1 MDAYSLPARLKGGRK
16 PMLDIAARHLS
27 LKDRLLK
34 SERMMEE
41 TGCYA
46 GITELHLRQQDP
58 LKFETLH
65 TKLRSFC
72 VSAREMARRISASPG
87 VREVGEMVVAIYTP
101 EGDAVALSNGIM
113 VHVHTMSRFIKWMIR
128 QDYESNP
135 CIRDGDIFANNDA
148 FIGTVQVPDVMDVMP
163 IFFEGELV
171 GWAGAVCH
179 ELESGGI
186 TPGGDVCLAQE
197 RFTEG
202 LFVCA
207 EKVGE
212 RDEIRRD
219 YVIRCER
226 NLRMPIYWVLDEK
239 AKVASC
245 IDMRESV
252 KSIIADIGLDY
263 WRRVTKEFIEEGRR
277 SQLAR
282 TRQLTVPGIYR
293 GHTFYG
299 HVTEGKP
306 GFQPLGEPN
315 WLYNIPLEM
324 EISLDGTITVD
335 FEGTQPWGYHSMNC
349 TPAGMD
355 GGMFVTLTQH
365 MNYEGLV
372 NDGAWMATKLK
383 LPRGTWTNPDNEF
396 CATATSWALLLPAYG
411 VFQRLLSRAFL
422 ARGYVEEVFVGQVNS
437 PMIEMGGTS
446 QYGTSFGM
454 AHFECAAAGSGALA
468 IKDGLD
474 TAYVGWNPES
484 DMGNIE
490 IWEQNMPMLYL
501 GRSILPNSGGAGK
514 YRGGCAF
521 VSTWLVHKT
530 PHLRLHTSEHSS
542 RVYDNAGMCGGYPA
556 PTCQK
561 HRAVRESNI
570 ATLAAEG
577 RPLPHSPGTDPKQSE
592 FERLVQGK
600 HITEEGPYITAP
612 HKAGDIFSHAY
623 NGGGGFGDVLERD
636 TRKTAKDV
644 ENGFLTREAAECVY
658 GVILREEDGEFRIDG
673 PSTRKARE
681 EIRARRRAR
690 AVPVADWLKLER
702 QRVAERRFVPE
713 VARMYSS
720 AMKLSSRF
728 SREFRTFWSLPD
740 DFTFST

>member
-1 MDAYSLPARLKGGRK
+1 
-16 PMLDIAARHLS
+16 MLDKTANS
-27 LKDRLLK
+27 LQRRLLE
-34 SERMMEE
+34 SERLMDE
-41 TGCYA
+41 TGCYD
-46 GITELHLRQQDP
+46 GITELRLRRQDP

-65 TKLRSFC
+65 TKLRAYC

-101 EGDAVALSNGIM
+101 EGDAIALSNGIM

-128 QDYESNP
+128 NGYEQNP

-148 FIGTVQVPDVMDVMP
+148 FIGTVQVPDVMDVVP
-163 IFFEGELV
+163 IFHRGTLV

-179 ELESGGI
+179 ELEAGGI

-207 EKVGE
+207 EKIGE
-212 RDEIRRD
+212 NDEIRRD

-239 AKVASC
+239 AKVAAC

-252 KSIIADIGLDY
+252 KQLIDEVGLEY
-263 WRRVTKEFIEEGRR
+263 WQRLSKEFIEEGRR
-277 SQLAR
+277 AQLAR

-306 GFQPLGEPN
+306 GFQPLADPN
-315 WLYNIPLEM
+315 WLYNIPIEM
-324 EISLDGTITVD
+324 EITSEGKIRLDFD
-335 FEGTQPWGYHSMNC
+335 GTQPWGYHSMNC

-365 MNYEGLV
+365 MNFEGLV
-372 NDGAWMATKLK
+372 NDGAWMATEINI
-383 LPRGTWTNPDNEF
+383 PHGTWTNPDNEMA
-396 CATATSWALLLPAYG
+396 ATATSWALLLPAYG
-411 VFQRLLSRAFL
+411 VFQRLLSRGFI
-422 ARGYVEEVFVGQVNS
+422 ARGFVEEAFVGQVNS

-446 QYGTSFGM
+446 QYGTGFGM

-490 IWEQNMPMLYL
+490 IWEQNMPMVYID
-501 GRSILPNSGGAGK
+501 RSIVPNSGGAGK

-521 VSTWLVHKT
+521 ISTWLINKT
-530 PHLRLHTSEHSS
+530 DHLRLVTSEHSS
-542 RVYDNAGMCGGYPA
+542 RVFDNGGLCGGYPA
-556 PTCQK
+556 PTCER
-561 HRAVRESNI
+561 HHAVRNSDIHER
-570 ATLAAEG
+570 AERREPLA
-577 RPLPHSPGTDPKQSE
+577 HTPGTDPLVSD
-592 FERLVQGK
+592 FERTYKGEQVW
-600 HITEEGPYITAP
+600 EEGPYITRP

-636 TRKTAKDV
+636 PIKTAWDV
-644 ENGFLTREAAECVY
+644 ENGFLTREAAEKVF
-658 GVILREEDGEFRIDG
+658 GIILKEDAEGYPQADIDA
-673 PSTRKARE
+673 TVARRAELRKKRLKQAIPVSEWIARE
-681 EIRARRRAR
+681 QRRVEASDF
-690 AVPVADWLKLER
+690 A
-702 QRVAERRFVPE
+702 PE
-713 VARMYSS
+713 VAKMYRS
-720 AMKLSSRF
+720 AMKLSPRF
-728 SREFRTFWSLPD
+728 SRDFKEFWGLAS
-740 DFTFST
+740 DFAIAGEN

>member
-1 MDAYSLPARLKGGRK
+1 
-16 PMLDIAARHLS
+16 MLDKTANS
-27 LKDRLLK
+27 LQRRLLE
-34 SERMMEE
+34 SERLMEE
-41 TGCYA
+41 TGCYD
-46 GITELHLRQQDP
+46 GITELRLRRQDP

-65 TKLRSFC
+65 TKLRAYC

-101 EGDAVALSNGIM
+101 EGDAIALSNGIM

-128 QDYESNP
+128 NGYEQNP

-148 FIGTVQVPDVMDVMP
+148 FIGTVQVPDVMDVVP
-163 IFFEGELV
+163 IFHKGTLV

-179 ELESGGI
+179 ELEAGGI

-207 EKVGE
+207 EKIGE
-212 RDEIRRD
+212 NDEIRRD

-239 AKVASC
+239 AKVAAC

-252 KSIIADIGLDY
+252 KQLIDEVGLEY
-263 WRRVTKEFIEEGRR
+263 WQRLSKEFIEEGRR
-277 SQLAR
+277 AQLAR

-306 GFQPLGEPN
+306 GFQPLADPN
-315 WLYNIPLEM
+315 WLYNIPIEM
-324 EISLDGTITVD
+324 EITSEGKIRLDFD
-335 FEGTQPWGYHSMNC
+335 GTQPWGYHSMNC

-365 MNYEGLV
+365 MNFEGLV
-372 NDGAWMATKLK
+372 NDGAWMATEINI
-383 LPRGTWTNPDNEF
+383 PHGTWTNPDNEMA
-396 CATATSWALLLPAYG
+396 ATATSWALLLPAYG
-411 VFQRLLSRAFL
+411 VFQRLLSRGFI
-422 ARGYVEEVFVGQVNS
+422 ARGFVEEAFVGQVNS

-446 QYGTSFGM
+446 QYGTGFGM

-490 IWEQNMPMLYL
+490 IWEQNMPMVYI
-501 GRSILPNSGGAGK
+501 GRSIVPNSGGAGK

-521 VSTWLVHKT
+521 ISTWLINKT
-530 PHLRLHTSEHSS
+530 DHLRLVTSEHSS
-542 RVYDNAGMCGGYPA
+542 RVFDNGGLCGGYPA
-556 PTCQK
+556 PTCEK
-561 HRAVRESNI
+561 HHAVRNSDIHER
-570 ATLAAEG
+570 AERREPLA
-577 RPLPHSPGTDPKQSE
+577 HTPGTDPLVSD
-592 FERLVQGK
+592 FERTYKGEQVW
-600 HITEEGPYITAP
+600 EEGPYITRP

-636 TRKTAKDV
+636 PIKTAWDV
-644 ENGFLTREAAECVY
+644 ENGFLTREAAEKVF
-658 GVILREEDGEFRIDG
+658 GIILKEDAEGYPQADIDA
-673 PSTRKARE
+673 TVARRAELRKKRLKQAIPVSEWIARE
-681 EIRARRRAR
+681 QRRVEASDF
-690 AVPVADWLKLER
+690 A
-702 QRVAERRFVPE
+702 PE
-713 VARMYSS
+713 VAKMYRS
-720 AMKLSSRF
+720 AMKLSPRF
-728 SREFRTFWSLPD
+728 SRDFKEFWGLAS
-740 DFTFST
+740 DFAIAGEN